1 MIRVLIA
8 SAAYGGHNIGDD
20 AILTAMVEQLK
31 GLEKSGISVVITAV
45 TRQPAEMAKRL
56 GIRTLEF
63 DGLGPRAR
71 TYLAIATTDV
81 LIVGGGA
88 LIAGHTRGWKGLVTG
103 HPGYPMTMVALAK
116 LLRKRAMVYGA
127 GVEKIESPAARFLL
141 RKVFD
146 RADMITLRDE
156 DSKKRLVEDLGV
168 RRAPVVTTADPVLA
182 LQIPSDQEMDAIAVR
197 LGLETDKRPLVVINF
212 AYGLDRRDTLIDFIA
227 KTADYAIEQFGARIL
242 FVPMNILPS
251 TDRFGM
257 SQVIQRMAAPDSASI
272 LDLPYTH
279 AEVLSAAHRSELVIS
294 SRMHLLIMASLVG
307 TPICGISRVPK
318 VDAFL
323 ERYGLEAAANT
334 EELEFKSFRS
344 NLEAAWKERS
354 SIRARLEAGKNV
366 LANLARQS
374 ATCFTEIL

>member
-1 MIRVLIA
+1 
-8 SAAYGGHNIGDD
+8 
-20 AILTAMVEQLK
+20 
-31 GLEKSGISVVITAV
+31 
-45 TRQPAEMAKRL
+45 
-56 GIRTLEF
+56 
-63 DGLGPRAR
+63 
-71 TYLAIATTDV
+71 
-81 LIVGGGA
+81 
-88 LIAGHTRGWKGLVTG
+88 
-103 HPGYPMTMVALAK
+103 MTMVTLAK
-116 LLRKRAMVYGA
+116 LLRKRAMVSGA
-127 GVEKIESPAARFLL
+127 DFEKIESPAARFLL

-146 RADMITLRDE
+146 RTDMITLRDE
-156 DSKKRLVEDLGV
+156 NSKKRLIGDLDV

-182 LQIPSDQEMDAIAVR
+182 LQILSDQEVDTIAVR
-197 LGLETDKRPLVVINF
+197 LDLEIAKRPLVVINF
-212 AYGLDRRDTLIDFIA
+212 AYGLDRRDMLIDLIA
-227 KTADYAIEQFGARIL
+227 KTADYAIEQFGARVL

-251 TDRFGM
+251 TDRLGM